1 VKGDAQRFGAW
12 RSGGILALPLIR
24 SREFKF
30 SKNVDTKNET
40 RHYAKPLLSA
50 ALLSVVVW
58 SVGVLWCGCLVAL
71 LHFLFGIVRLEK

>member
-1 VKGDAQRFGAW
+1 MSIQSDYGSQRFGAW

-40 RHYAKPLLSA
+40 RHYAKPLLPA
-50 ALLSVVVW
+50 AVLSVVVL
-58 SVGVLWCGCLVAL
+58 SVVLDCRSAVAW
-71 LHFLFGIVRLEK
+71 